1 MNAPDLQRAM
11 LRLMDVLSQDIATTE
26 AMADE
31 LTRAVVALSDQPEA
45 KAIRDTAA
53 RKRVRVLELQGRLAA
68 LREDYAA
75 RFPLK
80 L

>member
-1 MNAPDLQRAM
+1 MNASDLQRAM
-11 LRLMDVLSQDIATTE
+11 LKLMDVLSRDIASTGS
-26 AMADE
+26 MADE
-31 LTRAVVALSDQPEA
+31 LTRAAVVLTDQPEA
-45 KAIRDTAA
+45 EAIRDIAVG
-53 RKRVRVLELQGRLAA
+53 KRVKVLELQGRLAA

>member
-1 MNAPDLQRAM
+1 MNASDLQRAM
-11 LRLMDVLSQDIATTE
+11 LKLMSVLSNDIATTQ

-31 LTRAVVALSDQPEA
+31 LTQAAAVLSDQPEA
-45 KAIRDTAA
+45 EAIRDIAV

-68 LREDYAA
+68 LREEYAA
-75 RFPLK
+75 RFPLE